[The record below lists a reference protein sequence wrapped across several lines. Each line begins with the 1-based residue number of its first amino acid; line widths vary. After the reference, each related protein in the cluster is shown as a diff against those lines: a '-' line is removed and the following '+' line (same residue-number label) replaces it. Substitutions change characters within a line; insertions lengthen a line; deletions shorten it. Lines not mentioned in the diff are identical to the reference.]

1 MTRSA
6 SVLPVAM
13 AAVPA
18 VAQTSDA
25 ASRGHN
31 PGGVLESL
39 LFGVQVG
46 ALGMAVVFVGL
57 VAVYLFMLGLR
68 RTLYARRPAAGAGE
82 AGTQRPPEMTAEVA
96 HAIALALFMDLRT
109 FDDDTAEE
117 VTIRKI
123 TRPFSPWMDSGKT
136 RMIYNNQQ
144 VFRK

>member
-1 MTRSA
+1 MRCSA
-6 SVLPVAM
+6 SVL
-13 AAVPA
+13 AASAAAAPA
-18 VAQTSDA
+18 VAQTTAD

-31 PGGVLESL
+31 PGGVVESL

-46 ALGMAVVFVGL
+46 LLGMAVVFVGL
-57 VAVYLFMLGLR
+57 VAVYLFMIALR
-68 RTLYARRPAAGAGE
+68 RTLSSRQHAAADGE
-82 AGTQRPPEMTAEVA
+82 RTAERPPEMTAEVA

-136 RMIYNNQQ
+136 RMIFNNQQ